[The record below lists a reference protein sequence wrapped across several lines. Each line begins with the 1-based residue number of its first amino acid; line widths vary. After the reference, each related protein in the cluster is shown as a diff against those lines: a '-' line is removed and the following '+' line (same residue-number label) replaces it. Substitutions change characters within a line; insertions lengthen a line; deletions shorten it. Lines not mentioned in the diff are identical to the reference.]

1 MLIRMDRTQRQRKA
15 EMIKSGVFETNK
27 EEKPGCL
34 LVIPLRDPSIAAK
47 SVPSPN
53 DLTQGRVEAVER
65 CKVEAVVRSEAQAVD
80 AFKKGRERQV
90 RYVKGW

>member
-1 MLIRMDRTQRQRKA
+1 MDRTQRQRKA
-15 EMIKSGVFETNK
+15 EMIKSEVFETNK

-53 DLTQGRVEAVER
+53 VSHKVARKRWKGASGSCGEER
-65 CKVEAVVRSEAQAVD
+65 KLQML
-80 AFKKGRERQV
+80 K
-90 RYVKGW
+90 

>member
-1 MLIRMDRTQRQRKA
+1 MSPVRIERCKSRNKASRK
-15 EMIKSGVFETNK
+15 VFERIK
-27 EEKPGCL
+27 KREARVGL

-53 DLTQGRVEAVER
+53 DLTQGRAKAVER

>member
-1 MLIRMDRTQRQRKA
+1 MSPVRIERCKSRNKASRK
-15 EMIKSGVFETNK
+15 VFERIK
-27 EEKPGCL
+27 KREARVGL

-53 DLTQGRVEAVER
+53 DLTQGRAKAVER

-90 RYVKGW
+90 RYVEGW